1 MEAIP
6 SRFVNPTLFGVRR
19 GGNGDW
25 LNVDNGHEA
34 SQFLPGDQFVF
45 CSSKSLSPVNSGTE

>member
-25 LNVDNGHEA
+25 LNVDNGHVA

-45 CSSKSLSPVNSGTE
+45 SK